1 VLDEGAVPH
10 EAEEESA
17 DENNQYEDQKLGE
30 CVRLVLGNG
39 KLLNHL
45 LQVNI
50 FFLNELQMKVLPLS
64 GSESKFTN
72 RRWGTTKGIGNN
84 NCYAY
89 AVGDYEAYRWQKS
102 IPGDRSGLSNGNHNY
117 THCTG
122 LPNRVVSD
130 NPTRVYRVKAN
141 EKCKK
146 GYYKVMMFV
155 SPGRPTNYI
164 RQGDFHFYKQHGVVE
179 YKVKPGDTIVS
190 VAKFF
195 KVPESRVKRAGTFK
209 VGKRVVFKAN
219 VFSHKRGWAT
229 GPLLTDAKGKSIMDP
244 RKASR
249 NYPGLNYERY
259 CSSFCVKNR
268 GIKVGQTHPKV
279 RKNTV

>member
-1 VLDEGAVPH
+1 MDPKVGSQTAV
-10 EAEEESA
+10 
-17 DENNQYEDQKLGE
+17 GGR
-30 CVRLVLGNG
+30 RLVLGITIVTPMQSETMRHTGG
-39 KLLNHL
+39 KNLFQGIDLDSL
-45 LQVNI
+45 MEIITIPTALVFQTALFQI
-50 FFLNELQMKVLPLS
+50 ILKKVY
-64 GSESKFTN
+64 K
-72 RRWGTTKGIGNN
+72 
-84 NCYAY
+84 
-89 AVGDYEAYRWQKS
+89 
-102 IPGDRSGLSNGNHNY
+102 
-117 THCTG
+117 
-122 LPNRVVSD
+122 
-130 NPTRVYRVKAN
+130 VKAN

-179 YKVKPGDTIVS
+179 YKIKTGDTIVS

-195 KVPESRVKRAGTFK
+195 KVPESRVKRAGAFK
-209 VGKRVVFKAN
+209 VGKRVIFKAN

-229 GPLLTDAKGKSIMDP
+229 GPLLTDARGKSITDP

-259 CSSFCVKNR
+259 CSSFCVKDR
-268 GIKVGQTHPKV
+268 GIKVGKTHPKV